1 MYKNILKIKIIKEY
15 IMGQRLSFAEVNPLS
30 KDIVELII
38 DENTL
43 VSIEMVEEFDIYIEQ
58 NFKHKIG
65 ILMNKINDYKYSFEA
80 KLTLGSLPMIQ
91 AVAILNYSNAG
102 ISDSHSIEQIRALD
116 NLNTKL
122 FSGLELARDQAI
134 NWLVKELT

>member
-1 MYKNILKIKIIKEY
+1 MYKHILKIKIIKEY

-43 VSIEMVEEFDIYIEQ
+43 VSIEMVEEFDVYIEQ

-65 ILMNKINDYKYSFEA
+65 ILMNKINDYRYSFEA
-80 KLTLGSLPMIQ
+80 KLTLGSLPLIQ

>member
-1 MYKNILKIKIIKEY
+1 
-15 IMGQRLSFAEVNPLS
+15 MGQRLSFAKVNPLS

>member
-1 MYKNILKIKIIKEY
+1 
-15 IMGQRLSFAEVNPLS
+15 MGQRLSFAEVNPLS

-102 ISDSHSIEQIRALD
+102 ISDSDSIEQIRALD